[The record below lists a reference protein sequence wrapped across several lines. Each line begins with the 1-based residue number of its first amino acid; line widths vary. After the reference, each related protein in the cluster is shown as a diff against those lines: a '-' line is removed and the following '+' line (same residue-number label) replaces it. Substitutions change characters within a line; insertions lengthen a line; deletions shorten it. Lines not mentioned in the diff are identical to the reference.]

1 MYVLERNARRFMWQ
15 KRINGKPLMKSKIR
29 EAERSQ
35 MVSVTEKQL
44 GHVALRLT
52 RAEHRLWYQND
63 LGLNHILPLSVWDG
77 TVL

>member
-15 KRINGKPLMKSKIR
+15 NRINGKPLMKNIR
-29 EAERSQ
+29 EAEHSQ
-35 MVSVTEKQL
+35 TVSVTEKQL

-52 RAEHRLWYQND
+52 RAENRLWYQND